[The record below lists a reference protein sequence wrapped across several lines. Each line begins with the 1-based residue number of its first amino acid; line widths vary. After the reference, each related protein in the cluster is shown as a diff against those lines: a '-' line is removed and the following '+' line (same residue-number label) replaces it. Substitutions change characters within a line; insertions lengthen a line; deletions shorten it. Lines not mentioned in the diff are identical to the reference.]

1 MVMKELR
8 QEKRWSQEQLAELSG
23 LSLRTIQRIES
34 GGRAGFDTLVALA
47 ATFEIEVV
55 ALEQELAMAKSSS
68 RWKNRPAWV
77 RGLFLGSGCVQMSK
91 LQHEKV
97 EVAAAVAGT
106 IFVVIG
112 LFGTSGNIA
121 PVSAKVPVLV
131 CASVMYLAAYLM
143 SVIARVGDQYSVWPW
158 IDPGH
163 DCGRRLND

>member
-23 LSLRTIQRIES
+23 LSLRTIQRIEG
-34 GGRAGFDTLVALA
+34 GGRAGLDSLVALA

-77 RGLFLGSGCVQMSK
+77 RGLFLGSGWVQMGK
-91 LQHEKV
+91 LQHRKIEI
-97 EVAAAVAGT
+97 VAAIAGT

-121 PVSAKVPVLV
+121 PVSAKVPVLA
-131 CASVMYLAAYLM
+131 CASLMYLGAYLM
-143 SVIARVGDQYSVWPW
+143 SVIARVGDKYSAWPW
-158 IDPGH
+158 VDPSS
-163 DCGRRLND
+163 D